1 MFEKLFLYSN
11 NNDFTE
17 GIFGQCLIWILEV
30 LYYLEYNN
38 LINNNTKIIF
48 ELNTLNTHNLI
59 PSFINVRKIEEYDNS
74 YKKLSIHS
82 VKLNTK
88 ARFPYNETSWKI
100 CNNIFDK
107 YFKFNDYILNEVNN
121 LNITDNTLGI
131 HYRGTDKNFDTSQA
145 NYITIDEML
154 LVIDDY
160 LSNNNIDSIFCCSDE
175 QKFIDKLKEK
185 YQIIEYNQFRNTIDN
200 NNYGLFRHGEKFNET
215 DRNKLTNA
223 SIIDMLALSK
233 CKVVIKSSSTLST
246 FSKIINPSLKLYTV
260 SAMKKDWF
268 PHSYVEEYK
277 TNNINIKKILE
288 RTMKD
293 HYYNNFKNKFII

>member
-1 MFEKLFLYSN
+1 M
-11 NNDFTE
+11 
-17 GIFGQCLIWILEV
+17 
-30 LYYLEYNN
+30 
-38 LINNNTKIIF
+38 
-48 ELNTLNTHNLI
+48 
-59 PSFINVRKIEEYDNS
+59 
-74 YKKLSIHS
+74 
-82 VKLNTK
+82 
-88 ARFPYNETSWKI
+88 PYHETSWKI

-121 LNITDNTLGI
+121 LNITNNTLGI

-154 LVIDDY
+154 LIIEDY

-175 QKFIDKLKEK
+175 QIFINKLKEK
-185 YQIIEYNQFRNTIDN
+185 FKKYKIIEYNQFRNNIDY
-200 NNYGLFRHGEKFNET
+200 NNYGLFRHGENMHET

-233 CKVVIKSSSTLST
+233 CNVVIKSSSALST

-268 PHSYVEEYK
+268 PHSYVEQYK
-277 TNNINIKKILE
+277 TNNYEINKILE

-293 HYYNNFKNKFII
+293 HYYNNIMKISMP

>member
-1 MFEKLFLYSN
+1 MFDKLFLYSN
-11 NNDFTE
+11 NEDFTE
-17 GIFGQCLIWILEV
+17 GIFGQSLIWLIEI
-30 LYYLEYNN
+30 LYYFESNN

-59 PSFINVRKIEEYDNS
+59 PTFINCKKIEEYDYS
-74 YKKLSIHS
+74 YKKISIHS
-82 VKLNTK
+82 IKLNTK
-88 ARFPYNETSWKI
+88 ARLPYHETSWII
-100 CNNIFDK
+100 CNNIFNK
-107 YFKFNDYILNEVNN
+107 YFKFNDYILNEINN

-131 HYRGTDKNFDTSQA
+131 HYRGTDKNFDVSQA

-154 LVIDDY
+154 LVINDY

-175 QKFIDKLKEK
+175 QIFINKLKEK
-185 YQIIEYNQFRNTIDN
+185 FKKHKIIEYNQFRNNIDN
-200 NNYGLFRHGEKFNET
+200 NNYGLFRHGENMHET
-215 DRNKLTNA
+215 DRNELTNA

-233 CKVVIKSSSTLST
+233 CNTVIKSSSALST

-277 TNNINIKKILE
+277 TNNINIKNILE

-293 HYYNNFKNKFII
+293 HYYNNLKK